1 MKNTDK
7 VIRRRPKTYNK
18 SDYEKLLRYCWCTTN
33 LDYNVEKFLKSISD
47 LTVLSENQFQAL
59 HQIAVECVDAS
70 SYCTVLRDIKY
81 ESKQP
86 EQQN

>member
-7 VIRRRPKTYNK
+7 VIRRRPKTYLM

-33 LDYNVEKFLKSISD
+33 LEPDEEKFLKSISD
-47 LTVLSENQFQAL
+47 LTVLSENQYLRL
-59 HQIAVECVDAS
+59 HQIAVECVEAP

-81 ESKQP
+81 ET
-86 EQQN
+86 